1 MPAVAIEHALAM
13 GLVLIA
19 IVSSAVAMAHV
30 SYYGVSLQVE
40 GIAANAYAVEQTVFT
55 TLRCTHGLNCL
66 DVDKLDA
73 LSSTYQEANSSLFT
87 AYTTFLAEAGI
98 KDNEFHL
105 WVSSGLNV
113 SAVWMNSSISVSVL
127 QPFTQ
132 QGVAAGIV
140 AYIFN
145 GNHVV
150 ETIYGETNTQ
160 GAGLVQPTQDGVI
173 LVFASSGASVGFAF
187 VSGIVTPATDSTGVY
202 VEGGQLLPQ
211 GSRPSSYFIF
221 SRDGYT
227 GPITTGMVD
236 VSGYSLP
243 VAVAWKDNAVNPFV
257 IRVLSYPHFPIDYGA
272 PVSSTGFTLI
282 TSATVQGSIIKVKL
296 QVWGSAGQVLML
308 EGMGL

>member
-1 MPAVAIEHALAM
+1 MPAVAIEHALAT

-19 IVSSAVAMAHV
+19 IVSSAIAMAHV
-30 SYYGVSLQVE
+30 SYYEISLQVE
-40 GIAANAYAVEQTVFT
+40 GTAANAYAVEQTIFV
-55 TLRCTHGLNCL
+55 TLSCARGLNCL

-73 LSSTYQEANSSLFT
+73 LSSTYQKANPSLFEAYKTFLTEAN
-87 AYTTFLAEAGI
+87 I
-98 KDNEFHL
+98 KNNEFHL

-113 SAVWMNSSISVSVL
+113 SAGWMNSSISVSVL

-132 QGVAAGIV
+132 QGIAAGIV

-160 GAGLVQPTQDGVI
+160 GAGVVQPTQDGAI
-173 LVFASSGASVGFAF
+173 LIFASNGASVGFAF

-202 VEGGQLLPQ
+202 VKGGQLLPQ
-211 GSRPSSYFIF
+211 GPSSYFIF

-243 VAVAWKDNAVNPFV
+243 VAVAWKDDTVNPPV
-257 IRVLSYPHFPIDYGA
+257 ICVLSYPHFPIDYGA

-282 TSATVQGSIIKVKL
+282 TSGTVQGSIVKVKL
-296 QVWGSAGQVLML
+296 QVWGGAGELH
-308 EGMGL
+308 